1 MTKAEITRAL
11 EVELAQMKADPK
23 TAKHALR
30 AAEQALAE
38 SKRSDFAP
46 GVQKQ

>member
-1 MTKAEITRAL
+1 MTKAEITKAL
-11 EVELAQMKADPK
+11 EAELAQMKADPK
-23 TAKHALR
+23 TAQHAIR
-30 AAEQALAE
+30 AAEQAVAE